1 MFVNVSS
8 RDAGNSHH
16 SSKKS
21 DNNSVTYPSRTVVHP
36 KLEMTEPGDA
46 DEREADAAAHDVMS
60 GKVFRKFSGGG
71 AGGGM
76 AVSSQMESQLNQ
88 LQGGGQAMPDGLRGM
103 MERGFDRDFSQ
114 VRLHT
119 DGEAAGLSSS
129 IHAKAFTH
137 GNDIYFNQGQYAP
150 ETSEGQ
156 RLVAHELAHVAQGG
170 GKVGRIPWGGYYF
183 PIPVSKPSG
192 PSYNPDVHLLF
203 NGITLSIFHKNEK
216 VDEFPA
222 FSGKAAVKDN
232 PYEGCFS
239 YTKEKQMMKRVNP
252 TDEGGPAPEG
262 RYLLFTKDIATRH
275 WYSRNF
281 SETKRVQIHPQFS
294 TNRTG
299 LNIHGGYIPGS
310 SGCIDL
316 VYNDEAFFSELLKYA
331 GEDSIVRLKVD
342 YSNMGNLEHC
352 IPWKTDEKFKEEY
365 HRGKVAREVDDD
377 TTKSEFSFFW
387 RYDLSV
393 AEDVAACEL
402 PFLGIDNPNS
412 LGCYASNFQVNICN
426 GVESLDCKPKA
437 GTANEGD
444 SGNAYRHALWQAM
457 IYSVYGEKTAI
468 DAGSAH
474 ESGKTMANNDCFL
487 TKRAADVECDLRNN
501 VIGRNIAAKN
511 KNKSNKELAKLVL
524 AEFHDNGLYVAVFE
538 KFVCGYRVKIK
549 KLTDAEYQQAL
560 DIVEKKG
567 DNGLN
572 LPNGAP

>member
-16 SSKKS
+16 SSKKN
-21 DNNSVTYPSRTVVHP
+21 DNNSVAYPSRTVVHP

-170 GKVGRIPWGGYYF
+170 GKVGRINMDSLSWP
-183 PIPVSKPSG
+183 PQPVLKPSE
-192 PSYNPDVHLLF
+192 PIYNNDVHLLF
-203 NGITLSIFHKNEK
+203 DGKNLSIFNKDK
-216 VDEFPA
+216 IVAEFPA

-262 RYLLFTKDIATRH
+262 WYLLFTKDIATRH
-275 WYSRNF
+275 WFSRNF
-281 SETKRVQIHPQFS
+281 SEKSWGTKRVQIHPQFS

-310 SGCIDL
+310 AGCIDL
-316 VYNDEAFFSELLKYA
+316 VYNDEAFFSKLLEYA
-331 GEDSIVRLKVD
+331 GKNSIVSLTID
-342 YSNMGNLEHC
+342 YSKLDNVENC
-352 IPWKTDEKFKEEY
+352 IPWKTDEKFTEEY
-365 HRGKVAREVDDD
+365 HR
-377 TTKSEFSFFW
+377 
-387 RYDLSV
+387 
-393 AEDVAACEL
+393 
-402 PFLGIDNPNS
+402 
-412 LGCYASNFQVNICN
+412 
-426 GVESLDCKPKA
+426 
-437 GTANEGD
+437 
-444 SGNAYRHALWQAM
+444 
-457 IYSVYGEKTAI
+457 EK
-468 DAGSAH
+468 
-474 ESGKTMANNDCFL
+474 
-487 TKRAADVECDLRNN
+487 
-501 VIGRNIAAKN
+501 
-511 KNKSNKELAKLVL
+511 
-524 AEFHDNGLYVAVFE
+524 
-538 KFVCGYRVKIK
+538 
-549 KLTDAEYQQAL
+549 
-560 DIVEKKG
+560 
-567 DNGLN
+567 
-572 LPNGAP
+572 